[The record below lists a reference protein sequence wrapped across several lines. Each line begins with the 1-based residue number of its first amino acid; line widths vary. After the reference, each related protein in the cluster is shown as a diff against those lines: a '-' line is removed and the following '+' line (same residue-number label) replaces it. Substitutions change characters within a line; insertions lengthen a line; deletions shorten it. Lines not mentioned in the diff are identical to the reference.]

1 MEKAKRLAKK
11 FKKAA
16 DKNDINKC
24 IKLSKKIHSLMQT
37 YEISC

>member
-16 DKNDINKC
+16 KKEDITKC
-24 IKLSKKIHSLMQT
+24 IKLSRKIYSLMGT
-37 YEISC
+37 YERSC